1 MALSAE
7 YFVRETASNLWRN
20 RIMTLAA
27 VLTVA
32 ISLSLAG
39 AAWLL
44 KQGVARADVR
54 WKNGVELIVFMQPG
68 ASSNQIS
75 AVNHELKSDP
85 LVKSYT
91 WWDQKRSL
99 AEFRQLFRGD
109 PALEESVTSASQ
121 LPPSYRVVPRSPDNV
136 STLTRQ
142 FGSQPGVRSVNSDTK
157 LARQI
162 ASLSRAAEYV
172 MWALAIVLLSCSA
185 ALILNAIRVAVF
197 ARRREVAVMKLVGAT
212 NWFIRVPF
220 MMEGLTQG
228 LVGAAVAAGVVVV
241 TQFGLNTMF
250 NDIGS
255 TLFRASSV
263 SGHDVILTEILVVL
277 AGALIGT
284 VGSALGL
291 RRFLEV

>member
-1 MALSAE
+1 MALSVE
-7 YFVRETASNLWRN
+7 YVVKETASNLWRN

-27 VLTVA
+27 ILTVA

-68 ASSNQIS
+68 ASSREIG
-75 AVNHELKSDP
+75 AVGQELRADP
-85 LVKSYT
+85 LVRSFT
-91 WWDQKRSL
+91 WWDQKKSL
-99 AEFRQLFRGD
+99 VEFRQLFRGD
-109 PALEESVTSASQ
+109 PALEQSVTAASQ
-121 LPPSYRVVPRSPDNV
+121 LPPSYRVVPRNPDNV
-136 STLTRQ
+136 ATLTGY
-142 FGSQPGVRSVNSDTK
+142 FGAQAGVRSVNSDTQ

-172 MWALAIVLLSCSA
+172 MWALAVILLSCSA

-220 MMEGLTQG
+220 MMEGLAQG
-228 LVGAAVAAGVVVV
+228 LVGAAVAAGVVIA

-250 NDIGS
+250 DDIGS

-277 AGALIGT
+277 AGAVIGT

>member
-1 MALSAE
+1 MALSVE
-7 YFVRETASNLWRN
+7 YVVKETASNLWRN

-27 VLTVA
+27 ILTVA

-68 ASSNQIS
+68 ASSSQIG
-75 AVNHELKSDP
+75 AVDQELRADP
-85 LVKSYT
+85 LVRSFT
-91 WWDQKRSL
+91 WWDQKKSL
-99 AEFRQLFRGD
+99 VEFRQLFRGD
-109 PALEESVTSASQ
+109 PALEQSVTAPSQ
-121 LPPSYRVVPRSPDNV
+121 LPPSYRVVPRNPDNV
-136 STLTRQ
+136 ATLTRQ
-142 FGSQPGVRSVNSDTK
+142 FGSQPGVRSVNSDTQ

-172 MWALAIVLLSCSA
+172 MWALAIILLSCSA

-263 SGHDVILTEILVVL
+263 SGHDVIFTEILVVL

>member
-1 MALSAE
+1 
-7 YFVRETASNLWRN
+7 
-20 RIMTLAA
+20 MTLAA
-27 VLTVA
+27 VMTVA

-75 AVNHELKSDP
+75 AVNHELRADP
-85 LVKSYT
+85 LVKNFT
-91 WWDQKRSL
+91 WWDQQRSL
-99 AEFRQLFRGD
+99 VEFRQLFRGD
-109 PALEESVTSASQ
+109 PALEQSVTSASQ
-121 LPPSYRVVPRSPDNV
+121 LPPSYRVVPRSPDSV
-136 STLTRQ
+136 ATLTRQ

-220 MMEGLTQG
+220 MMEGLAQG
-228 LVGAAVAAGVVVV
+228 LVGAAVAAGVVVA

-263 SGHDVILTEILVVL
+263 SGHDLVLTEVLVVL

>member
-1 MALSAE
+1 MALSVE
-7 YFVRETASNLWRN
+7 YVVKETASNLWRN

-27 VLTVA
+27 ILTVA

-68 ASSNQIS
+68 ASSSQIG
-75 AVNHELKSDP
+75 AVDQELRADP
-85 LVKSYT
+85 LVRSFT
-91 WWDQKRSL
+91 WWDQKKSL
-99 AEFRQLFRGD
+99 VEFRQLFRGD
-109 PALEESVTSASQ
+109 PALEQSVTAPSQ
-121 LPPSYRVVPRSPDNV
+121 LPPSYRVVPRNPDNV
-136 STLTRQ
+136 ATLTRQ
-142 FGSQPGVRSVNSDTK
+142 FGSQPGVRSVNSDTQ

-172 MWALAIVLLSCSA
+172 MWALAIILLSCSA

-220 MMEGLTQG
+220 MMEGLAQG
-228 LVGAAVAAGVVVV
+228 LVGAAVAAGVVIA

-250 NDIGS
+250 DDIGS

-263 SGHDVILTEILVVL
+263 SGHDVILTEILVIL
-277 AGALIGT
+277 AGAVIGT

>member
-1 MALSAE
+1 MALSVE
-7 YFVRETASNLWRN
+7 YVVKETASNLWRN

-27 VLTVA
+27 ILTVA

-68 ASSNQIS
+68 ASSSQIG
-75 AVNHELKSDP
+75 AVGQELRADP
-85 LVKSYT
+85 LVRSFT
-91 WWDQKRSL
+91 WWDQKKSL
-99 AEFRQLFRGD
+99 VEFRQLFRGD
-109 PALEESVTSASQ
+109 PALEQSVTAASQ
-121 LPPSYRVVPRSPDNV
+121 LPPSYRVVPRNPDNV
-136 STLTRQ
+136 ATLTSY
-142 FGSQPGVRSVNSDTK
+142 FGAQAGVRSVNSDTQ

-172 MWALAIVLLSCSA
+172 MWALAVILLSCSA

-220 MMEGLTQG
+220 MMEGLAQG
-228 LVGAAVAAGVVVV
+228 LVGAAVAAGVVIA

-250 NDIGS
+250 DDIGS

-277 AGALIGT
+277 AGAVIGT

>member
-1 MALSAE
+1 MALSVE
-7 YFVRETASNLWRN
+7 YVVKETASNLWRN
-20 RIMTLAA
+20 RIMTIAA
-27 VLTVA
+27 ILTVA

-39 AAWLL
+39 AAFLL

-68 ASSNQIS
+68 ASSSQIS
-75 AVNHELKSDP
+75 AVGQELRADP
-85 LVKSYT
+85 LIKSYT
-91 WWDQKRSL
+91 WWDQKKSL
-99 AEFRQLFRGD
+99 VEFRQLFRGD
-109 PALEESVTSASQ
+109 PALEQSVTAASQ
-121 LPPSYRVVPRSPDNV
+121 LPPSYRVVPRNPDNV
-136 STLTRQ
+136 ATLTRQ
-142 FGSQPGVRSVNSDTK
+142 FGAQPGVRSVNSDTQ

-172 MWALAIVLLSCSA
+172 MWALAVILLSCSA

-228 LVGAAVAAGVVVV
+228 LMGAAVAAGVVIA

-250 NDIGS
+250 DDIGS

-263 SGHDVILTEILVVL
+263 SGHDVILTEILVIL
-277 AGALIGT
+277 AGAVIGT